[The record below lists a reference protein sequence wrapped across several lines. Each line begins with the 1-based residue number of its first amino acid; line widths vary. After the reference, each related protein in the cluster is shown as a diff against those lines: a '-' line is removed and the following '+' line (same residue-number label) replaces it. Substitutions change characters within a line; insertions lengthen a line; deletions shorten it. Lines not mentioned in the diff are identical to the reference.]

1 MKQTL
6 LSLCLV
12 ASLSVF
18 AQNEQP
24 TIQNGN
30 LNQIEKSSGSD
41 CSCSQWINKDLGDQA
56 ENSTTGLTDE
66 EKETTKRAIKFD
78 DFESDLMYQEVAV
91 IPGRNYKLTYEAR
104 VNSKGDEANEPSQI
118 EIRILKGS
126 GYSDDYTV
134 QYYDADVDP
143 KAAPQSGFG
152 YSDITVAEL
161 PANNIVTEIRSYPGD
176 QDRHFYEIDF
186 QSGDETS
193 IALLFRGIGRATT
206 PPVDDKEYTWSAG
219 EDETFIYSVQ
229 LTNEGETLS
238 INKNEFASNL
248 KVFPNPASSSI
259 NISSGN
265 GTKIDSVELYNVIGS
280 RVLSTSNLV
289 NSAIDVSEMASGIY
303 ILKVIGADRTSAS
316 KRVIIE

>member
-259 NISSGN
+259 TISSGN